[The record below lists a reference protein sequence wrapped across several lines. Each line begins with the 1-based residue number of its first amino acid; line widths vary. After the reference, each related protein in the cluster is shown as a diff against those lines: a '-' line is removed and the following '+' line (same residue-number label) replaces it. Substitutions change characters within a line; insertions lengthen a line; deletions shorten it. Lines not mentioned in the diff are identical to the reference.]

1 MRNFRQYGDMPKAD
15 DKKTGEPSQNA
26 VEYQKA
32 VKLLAKLRR
41 KLQRMNPTKVYKWLV
56 PKTLPKVQQKII
68 ATQARINYEL
78 KEAEDA
84 ELKRATAKAQST
96 KAASPNLTEGT
107 EKETLTNKIAELQ
120 EKLESLTA
128 KQRQSSLIGK
138 IQLEKFD
145 TSTEGKSM
153 SKDDALKKW
162 PRWKK
167 CLDTIRNDA
176 STPEVKHQHLLGI
189 GGQFIR
195 DVEAMAGF
203 EPELITGDPFEDL
216 VEKIDNYLKKDTAM
230 KVHDMAM
237 LARTIQEPN
246 ESIDQFFHR
255 LQIAATAC
263 DFGDA
268 ATTSAKIR
276 EQLVAHG
283 RHRKL
288 ILWLAAENK
297 TLEQMISSIRLK
309 EAGEAEERALAQ
321 TFKQPVSV
329 LAVDN
334 RNNRSEDERAH
345 RRDYEARGAR
355 RNNSGYRESGSS
367 SRDRSVSQSI
377 SQRRTTANRS
387 CGGCG
392 GTWHPKREDCD
403 AWGKTCKKCGK
414 QGHFAKV
421 CRSNPGND
429 NNQRGP
435 RQVYNIDQDDWP
447 EADSPEQIRKKVV

>member
-1 MRNFRQYGDMPKAD
+1 MPKTSNKKRGSGAAKKAD
-15 DKKTGEPSQNA
+15 EF
-26 VEYQKA
+26 EMA

-41 KLQRMNPTKVYKWLV
+41 KLHKMNPTKIYKWKW
-56 PKTLPKVQQKII
+56 PRTLKKVQAKIV
-68 ATQARINYEL
+68 ATQARIKDEL
-78 KEAEDA
+78 KKADEAEIKNAADA
-84 ELKRATAKAQST
+84 
-96 KAASPNLTEGT
+96 
-107 EKETLTNKIAELQ
+107 NKISELQ
-120 EKLESLTA
+120 RQIEELTA
-128 KQRQSSLIGK
+128 KQRQGSLIGK

-153 SKDDALKKW
+153 SKDDAIKKW

-176 STPEVKHQHLLGI
+176 SLPQVKHQHLLAI
-189 GGQFIR
+189 GGQFVR

-216 VEKIDNYLKKDTAM
+216 VEKMDNYLKKDTAM
-230 KVHDMAM
+230 KVHDMSM
-237 LARTIQEPN
+237 LARTIQEPS
-246 ESIDQFFHR
+246 ESIDQYFHR

-288 ILWLAAENK
+288 ILWLATEHK

-321 TFKQPVSV
+321 TFKQPISV
-329 LAVDN
+329 LAVDKNKTN
-334 RNNRSEDERAH
+334 RGDSDHAYRH
-345 RRDYEARGAR
+345 DYEARGAR
-355 RNNSGYRESGSS
+355 RDNNTGYHESSFSG
-367 SRDRSVSQSI
+367 RDRSVSQ
-377 SQRRTTANRS
+377 RRTTTKRS

-392 GTWHPKREDCD
+392 GTWHPKREDCA
-403 AWGKTCKKCGK
+403 AWGQACKKCGK
-414 QGHFAKV
+414 MGHFAKV
-421 CRSNPGND
+421 CRSSGND
-429 NNQRGP
+429 QRGP
-435 RQVYNIDQDDWP
+435 RQQVDNVDADDWP
-447 EADSPEQIRKKVV
+447 LPDTPEQIRSKVRA

>member
-1 MRNFRQYGDMPKAD
+1 MPKTKNTKQGSGAA
-15 DKKTGEPSQNA
+15 KK
-26 VEYQKA
+26 VDEYEKA
-32 VKLLAKLRR
+32 VKLLVKLRR
-41 KLQRMNPTKVYKWLV
+41 KLQKMNPQKIYKWKW
-56 PKTLPKVQQKII
+56 PRTLKRVQAKIS
-68 ATQARINYEL
+68 ATKARINDEL
-78 KEAEDA
+78 KKADEAEFNKTAA
-84 ELKRATAKAQST
+84 ETQITDS
-96 KAASPNLTEGT
+96 E
-107 EKETLTNKIAELQ
+107 KIAELNRKI
-120 EKLESLTA
+120 EELTA

-153 SKDDALKKW
+153 SKDDAIKKW

-176 STPEVKHQHLLGI
+176 SSPQVKHQHLLGI
-189 GGQFIR
+189 GGQFVR

-203 EPELITGDPFEDL
+203 EPELITGDPFKDL

-230 KVHDMAM
+230 KVHDVAM

-246 ESIDQFFHR
+246 ESIDQYFHR

-268 ATTSAKIR
+268 ATTSTKIR

-321 TFKQPVSV
+321 TFKQPISV
-329 LAVDN
+329 LAVE
-334 RNNRSEDERAH
+334 NNKTKRRDDEREY
-345 RRDYEARGAR
+345 RRDYEARGTR
-355 RNNSGYRESGSS
+355 RDNNSGYRESGFSG
-367 SRDRSVSQSI
+367 RDRSI
-377 SQRRTTANRS
+377 SQRRTTTNRS

-392 GTWHPKREDCD
+392 GAWHPKREDCA
-403 AWGKTCKKCGK
+403 AWGKACKKCDK
-414 QGHFAKV
+414 LGHFAKV
-421 CRSNPGND
+421 CRSSFSNERGSRQQVD
-429 NNQRGP
+429 NVDADG
-435 RQVYNIDQDDWP
+435 WP
-447 EADSPEQIRKKVV
+447 MANTPEQIRSKVD